1 MSVFFGQYDK
11 TAQTNG
17 ATRGNGELRHI
28 DEEEALTPIPT
39 IVEREATISALAR
52 QLTQGTQTGH
62 TVDVFAPTR
71 SNDLDPSS
79 PEFDPK
85 KWVRGLSRM
94 IQAEGTMADRRLGL
108 SFRDLS
114 VYGYGSE
121 AGESISS
128 YTFPPLTSNRL
139 SKDRSQRVVEH
150 GAECSRSGSQPQ
162 T

>member
-1 MSVFFGQYDK
+1 MSIFFGQYDK

-28 DEEEALTPIPT
+28 DEEEAPIPST
-39 IVEREATISALAR
+39 AQREATISALAR
-52 QLTQGTQTGH
+52 QLTQGTLTGQ

-94 IQAEGTMADRRLGL
+94 IQAEGTMTDRRLGL

-121 AGESISS
+121 AGESLSLYHTSPIDIDQIIKRP
-128 YTFPPLTSNRL
+128 FPT
-139 SKDRSQRVVEH
+139 
-150 GAECSRSGSQPQ
+150 CC
-162 T
+162 